1 MRKRAVLAGGA
12 GLLLVGVLA
21 VSLVAIAGQEDSTS
35 VMNPSVVVAESIQP
49 DGDSFTGA
57 YDGPDIDELIAK
69 LPEDEQ
75 KMARLAFEKNEY
87 VNIFEGENIT
97 VLVQVGAVR
106 LHPDPAADR
115 DFVEGRTDQ
124 PDPRKDQAYWD
135 YIESGPTDDIP
146 IVGAETGEAE
156 VTE

>member
-1 MRKRAVLAGGA
+1 M
-12 GLLLVGVLA
+12 
-21 VSLVAIAGQEDSTS
+21 SLVAIPGRKVATS
-35 VMNPSVVVAESIQP
+35 GASPSVIEAESIQAS
-49 DGDSFTGA
+49 GDHFTGA
-57 YDGPDIDELIAK
+57 YAGEDIEDLIAK
-69 LPEDEQ
+69 LPADEQ
-75 KMARLAFEKNEY
+75 EMALSAFENNEY
-87 VNIFEGENIT
+87 VNIFDGEDMT

-124 PDPRKDQAYWD
+124 PDPQKDQAYWD

-146 IVGAETGEAE
+146 VVGVNTEEAE